1 MADDGDGDVLRG
13 GGGVYVPR
21 IILFTG
27 SLVGTAVIADLARHG
42 SLITQYFHHFTFI
55 GLALVTIVVIGEKP
69 GLSSY
74 LTHIDITYT
83 YFEEILHLIFKAE
96 PFTHQVQVRPFDL
109 QRNLSNETV
118 FKYHGHNLLASVMVV
133 HKTLRCT
140 REQP

>member
-21 IILFTG
+21 VILFTG
-27 SLVGTAVIADLARHG
+27 SLVGTAVMADLARHG

-74 LTHIDITYT
+74 LTHILC
-83 YFEEILHLIFKAE
+83 ILKSRRGLAPFFKRSLYSL
-96 PFTHQVQVRPFDL
+96 HIKHG
-109 QRNLSNETV
+109 LSIRRET
-118 FKYHGHNLLASVMVV
+118 
-133 HKTLRCT
+133 
-140 REQP
+140 